1 MNTAKSF
8 IDYIWRI
15 AFCTFV
21 FAFGLVVS
29 RLVLNSMGLT
39 LPRLPQQ
46 ADESTAVYYLLSGSV
61 LLSLGLFS
69 LAQKV
74 KGAFLTR
81 FLIVFLFFFA
91 CFGISVSLES
101 SIYSSAEGY
110 DLMILVLLLPI
121 ILFSFTSTS
130 LTKSQSLTETF
141 SQRSIRFFKSKVLGE
156 WAWRVVLT
164 ILSFPL
170 VYFVFGIIV
179 SSFVVDYYRESS
191 YGLTIPDFGTIVV
204 VQLVRS
210 LFFLLVTL
218 PIIIVWSGKKIQ
230 LVLLLG
236 MAHFVIVFSYDIV
249 LAYQLPVILV
259 LIHAI
264 EILFDSLVYS
274 WVIVRLLY
282 SEQPKFEQG

>member
-1 MNTAKSF
+1 
-8 IDYIWRI
+8 
-15 AFCTFV
+15 
-21 FAFGLVVS
+21 
-29 RLVLNSMGLT
+29 MGLT

-46 ADESTAVYYLLSGSV
+46 ADEATAVYYLLSGSV

-141 SQRSIRFFKSKVLGE
+141 SQRSIRFFKSKTLGE
-156 WAWRVVLT
+156 WACRSND
-164 ILSFPL
+164 SFIS
-170 VYFVFGIIV
+170 FGLFGFWNYCFFIRCGLLPREYLWFENTRLWNNNSGSIGPKSIFSIGD
-179 SSFVVDYYRESS
+179 SSDNYC
-191 YGLTIPDFGTIVV
+191 
-204 VQLVRS
+204 LVRKEDS
-210 LFFLLVTL
+210 TRAIARHGTFCDCVFLRHRSRISTTRYF
-218 PIIIVWSGKKIQ
+218 G
-230 LVLLLG
+230 
-236 MAHFVIVFSYDIV
+236 
-249 LAYQLPVILV
+249 
-259 LIHAI
+259 
-264 EILFDSLVYS
+264 FDTC
-274 WVIVRLLY
+274 
-282 SEQPKFEQG
+282 